1 MADDDIP
8 RPWSRSDRAVP
19 RALVRPMQ
27 EYLRSSISGASLMV
41 GAAAVALVWAN
52 LGSTYGS
59 FWATS
64 AAVRLGGLTVGGD
77 LRFWVNEGLMT
88 GFFLLAGLE
97 IRRELAAGELRDP
110 RAAALPVFGA
120 IGGMVLPAL
129 LFVAATRGT
138 AAVDGWGMA
147 MPTDVALALGVLVL
161 AARAAPSPVR
171 PFLVTL
177 AIVDDIGTVVVVG
190 LAYSGEVSWGALA
203 VMGAALAAIPLLERA
218 SVRHF
223 AAYLLLGV
231 IAWLGAYE
239 AGLHPA
245 LVGAVVGFLT
255 PPVPFHRPAFVSDE
269 AHRVADATVDKPE
282 PVDADAPAWLELAR
296 LSREAVS
303 PLARTEHALLPWV
316 NLLALPLF
324 ALANAGV
331 RLTGDALTAGVE
343 RRLIVALVFARL
355 VGKGFGV
362 AGVCFLLV
370 RLGVGRM
377 PAGMGP
383 RALLGAALAA
393 GAPFTVSLFVA
404 DAAFPEGSDLL
415 DAARLAIV
423 VAAVVCGA
431 VAIVLLRSASNRSAS
446 P

>member
-1 MADDDIP
+1 MADDQIP
-8 RPWSRSDRAVP
+8 RPWSRSDRPVP
-19 RALVRPMQ
+19 RTLVRPIQ
-27 EYLRSSISGASLMV
+27 EYLRSSVSGASLMV
-41 GAAAVALVWAN
+41 GAAVVALVWAN
-52 LGSTYGS
+52 LGASYDSLWTTP
-59 FWATS
+59 AV
-64 AAVRLGGLTVGGD
+64 VRLGGLTVGGD

-110 RAAALPVFGA
+110 RTAALPVLGA
-120 IGGMVLPAL
+120 IGGMVVPAL
-129 LFVAATRGT
+129 LFLAATRGT
-138 AAVDGWGMA
+138 PAADGWGIA
-147 MPTDVALALGVLVL
+147 MPTDVALALGVLAL
-161 AARAAPSPVR
+161 AVRAAPSPVR

-177 AIVDDIGTVVVVG
+177 AIVDDIGTVIVVG
-190 LAYSGEVSWGALA
+190 LAYSGRVSWGALA
-203 VMGAALAAIPLLERA
+203 VTAAALAAIPLLERA
-218 SVRHF
+218 HVRHF
-223 AAYLLLGV
+223 AVYLVLGV
-231 IAWLGAYE
+231 VAWLGAYE

-255 PPVPFHRPAFVSDE
+255 PPVPFHRPAFVSEE
-269 AHRVADATVDKPE
+269 AHRVADETVDEPE

-303 PLARTEHALLPWV
+303 PLWRTEHMLLPWV

-331 RLTGDALTAGVE
+331 RLSMDALAAGVE

-355 VGKGFGV
+355 VGKAVGV

-370 RLGVGRM
+370 RFGVGRL
-377 PAGMGP
+377 PARMGP
-383 RALLGAALAA
+383 RPLLGAALAA

-404 DAAFPEGSDLL
+404 DAAFPEGSALG

-423 VAAVVCGA
+423 VAALVCGT
-431 VAIVLLRSASNRSAS
+431 VALVLLRSASARS
-446 P
+446 PG